1 MPTTIQDASPEG
13 KLPQFEK
20 PIEEKELP
28 ADDGTEAEASVEQ
41 AVEKPKPEAA
51 AETAGATPAP
61 VTVNLP
67 KAVPTPV
74 PVKDPELVEIE
85 TILSE
90 GLESLYKELPDN
102 RKAEFRQK
110 GEETAGAIRVLL
122 SSAKVKVTKIVALI
136 VKWLKMIPGVNK
148 FFLEQESKIKAD
160 RLLEFK
166 KDKEEKR

>member
-1 MPTTIQDASPEG
+1 MPTTNQDLSPEG

-28 ADDGTEAEASVEQ
+28 ADDGVEAEAAVEQ
-41 AVEKPKPEAA
+41 AVEKALPEKV

-61 VTVNLP
+61 ATVTLP
-67 KAVPTPV
+67 QAAPTPV
-74 PVKDPELVEIE
+74 LIKDPELVEIE

-90 GLESLYKELPDN
+90 GLENLYKELPDN
-102 RKAEFRQK
+102 RKAEFKIR
-110 GEETAGAIRVLL
+110 GEETASAIRALL
-122 SSAKVKVTKIVALI
+122 GSAKVKVTKIVALI

-160 RLLEFK
+160 KLLEFK
-166 KDKEEKR
+166 KEKEGRV

>member
-1 MPTTIQDASPEG
+1 MPTTNQDLSPEG

-28 ADDGTEAEASVEQ
+28 ADDGAEAEASVEQ

-51 AETAGATPAP
+51 AETSGATPAP
-61 VTVNLP
+61 VTVTLS
-67 KAVPTPV
+67 KVAPTPV
-74 PVKDPELVEIE
+74 PIKDPELVEIE

-90 GLESLYKELPDN
+90 GLENLYKELPDN

-122 SSAKVKVTKIVALI
+122 GSAKVKVTKIVALI

-160 RLLEFK
+160 KLLEFK
-166 KDKEEKR
+166 KEKEGKG